1 MILRKCNSLR
11 PPDRRSSPWPALAAA
26 ALVLL
31 ASFPAG
37 ASGPAT
43 SSAPAHAIA
52 MHGEP
57 RYGADMT
64 HFPHADPQAP
74 KGGRVVMGVLGT
86 FDSLNPLTFRGSS
99 ADGIRGHVYESLL
112 ARSPDEPFTLYAHIA
127 QSIDVDPQRSRA
139 IFTLRREARFSDG
152 RAITAA
158 DVVFSLELLREKG
171 WPFMRT
177 YYRNLE
183 RVVAEGEHG
192 VRFDFKTGADGK
204 FDRELPLLIG
214 LMPILPR
221 HAVDPATFDATTLVP
236 PVGSGPYVVD
246 RVEAG
251 RLLVLRRNPAWWA
264 ADLPIMRGRYNF
276 DEIRYDY
283 FRDQTA
289 LLEAFKSGAIDIV
302 SEDDANRWS
311 TGYDFPA
318 VRDGRVKRL
327 EIEPRTPAPFSALVF
342 NTRREVFADPGVR
355 RALVRVYDAE
365 LVNRN
370 IHGGLARRTH
380 SLFERSALSSFA
392 VPADARERALLAP
405 FPDAVAPAI
414 LDGSA
419 RMPTSSGNGDNRANQ
434 MAALRELSAAGFRLD
449 GQRLV
454 DGAGRQLAFE
464 ILIQTRSQERLVLP
478 FSRALATI
486 GVAATVRQVDS
497 AQYEARLKDGQY
509 DMIQATWASSL
520 SPGNEQLNRWASSS
534 AEGAGTRNYAGVR
547 SPAADAMIAAMLA
560 AGSAEDFNSAVR
572 ALDRVVRSGDYV
584 IPLFHLPRLWIAHW
598 AHISPPAVTH
608 LTNAG
613 FELDTWYA
621 TRPQ

>member
-1 MILRKCNSLR
+1 
-11 PPDRRSSPWPALAAA
+11 
-26 ALVLL
+26 
-31 ASFPAG
+31 
-37 ASGPAT
+37 
-43 SSAPAHAIA
+43 
-52 MHGEP
+52 
-57 RYGADMT
+57 MT

-302 SEDDANRWS
+302 
-311 TGYDFPA
+311 
-318 VRDGRVKRL
+318 
-327 EIEPRTPAPFSALVF
+327 
-342 NTRREVFADPGVR
+342 
-355 RALVRVYDAE
+355 
-365 LVNRN
+365 
-370 IHGGLARRTH
+370 
-380 SLFERSALSSFA
+380 
-392 VPADARERALLAP
+392 
-405 FPDAVAPAI
+405 
-414 LDGSA
+414 
-419 RMPTSSGNGDNRANQ
+419 
-434 MAALRELSAAGFRLD
+434 
-449 GQRLV
+449 
-454 DGAGRQLAFE
+454 
-464 ILIQTRSQERLVLP
+464 
-478 FSRALATI
+478 
-486 GVAATVRQVDS
+486 
-497 AQYEARLKDGQY
+497 
-509 DMIQATWASSL
+509 
-520 SPGNEQLNRWASSS
+520 
-534 AEGAGTRNYAGVR
+534 
-547 SPAADAMIAAMLA
+547 
-560 AGSAEDFNSAVR
+560 
-572 ALDRVVRSGDYV
+572 
-584 IPLFHLPRLWIAHW
+584 
-598 AHISPPAVTH
+598 
-608 LTNAG
+608 
-613 FELDTWYA
+613 
-621 TRPQ
+621 

>member
-1 MILRKCNSLR
+1 
-11 PPDRRSSPWPALAAA
+11 
-26 ALVLL
+26 
-31 ASFPAG
+31 
-37 ASGPAT
+37 
-43 SSAPAHAIA
+43 

-99 ADGIRGHVYESLL
+99 ADGIRGHVFESLL

-127 QSIDVDPQRSRA
+127 RSIDVDPQRSRA
-139 IFTLRREARFSDG
+139 IFSLRREARFSDG
-152 RAITAA
+152 QAITAA

-177 YYRNLE
+177 YYRNVE
-183 RVVAEGEHG
+183 RIAAEGEHV
-192 VRFDFKTGADGK
+192 VRFDFKPGADGK

-264 ADLPIMRGRYNF
+264 AGLPIMRGRYNF

-327 EIEPRTPAPFSALVF
+327 EIEPRTPAPFSALAF
-342 NTRREVFADPGVR
+342 NTRREVFADPRVR
-355 RALVRVYDAE
+355 RALARVYDAE

-419 RMPTSSGNGDNRANQ
+419 RMPTSPGNGENRANQ